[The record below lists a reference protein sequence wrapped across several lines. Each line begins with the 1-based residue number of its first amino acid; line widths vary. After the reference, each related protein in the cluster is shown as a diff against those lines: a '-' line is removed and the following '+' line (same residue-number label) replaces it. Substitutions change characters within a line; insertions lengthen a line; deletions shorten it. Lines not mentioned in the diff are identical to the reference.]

1 MRESISD
8 VPTYSQLQ
16 LSNVRVAIE
25 SNVYHRRS
33 CANVTMV
40 YRSRGITKPE
50 AANTSRN
57 KQFLYRNIN
66 IYVGRSP

>member
-16 LSNVRVAIE
+16 LSNVRIDIK

-33 CANVTMV
+33 CANATMV
-40 YRSRGITKPE
+40 YRSRGIANPE
-50 AANTSRN
+50 TANTSRN
-57 KQFLYRNIN
+57 K
-66 IYVGRSP
+66 